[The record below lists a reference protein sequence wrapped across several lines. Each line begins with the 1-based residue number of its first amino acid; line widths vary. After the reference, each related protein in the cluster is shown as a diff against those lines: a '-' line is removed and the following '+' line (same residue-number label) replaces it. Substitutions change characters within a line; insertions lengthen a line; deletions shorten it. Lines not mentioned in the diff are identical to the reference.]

1 MPRSAILSLS
11 VAGILLVLLSLS
23 SNVATGQVIVG
34 HRGASFDA
42 PENTLAA
49 FQEAWAQ
56 NADGVEGDFY
66 VTKDQQIVCIHDA
79 DTKRTA
85 GRKLIVA
92 ESTLKE
98 LRVLEYGGWKG
109 ARFLGEPIPTFAEVL
124 ATIPKGKLFVIELKT
139 GPEIVPLLK
148 AELKRLKAESN
159 DLLIIAFK
167 KDTVAA
173 VREELPE
180 IRVHWLTGFKQDK
193 NSGEWHP
200 TLPEVIDGLKETQAT
215 GIGFQGNRSIVTAEF
230 LAELKKHGL
239 KEYHVWTVDEL
250 EDARHFRDLGVI
262 GITTNR
268 PAFIRD
274 GL

>member
-1 MPRSAILSLS
+1 MPGTDFFSLLIRRSLLLFLSLS
-11 VAGILLVLLSLS
+11 PGI
-23 SNVATGQVIVG
+23 ATGQVIVG
-34 HRGASFDA
+34 HRGASHDA
-42 PENTLAA
+42 PENTIAA

-56 NADGVEGDFY
+56 KADGVEGDFY

-92 ESTLKE
+92 ESTLQE
-98 LRVLEYGGWKG
+98 LRDLEYGSWKD
-109 ARFLGEPIPTFAEVL
+109 ARFRGEPIPTFAEVM
-124 ATIPKGKLFVIELKT
+124 AAIPKGKLFVIELKT

-148 AELKRLKAESN
+148 AELQRLNAEPR

-167 KDTVAA
+167 KPTVVA
-173 VREELPE
+173 VRELLPE

-193 NSGEWHP
+193 KTGEWHP
-200 TLPEVIDGLKETQAT
+200 TLPEVISGLKETRAT
-215 GIGFQGNRSIVTAEF
+215 GIGFQGNRNIVTADF

-239 KEYHVWTVDEL
+239 KEYHVWTIDER

-268 PAFIRD
+268 PAFIRE